1 MYKPYKYPI
10 LIIILTTLTLL
21 SCKDEKPEPATTKIT
36 KPTTTQPKLP
46 TLIDLGAH
54 KCEACKKM
62 TPILDELAKTY
73 PKSFQVKFIDVWQK
87 QNQKIAEQYK
97 ISLIPT
103 QIFFDENNK
112 ELWRHEGFLPKKE
125 ILAKWQEL
133 GYKLNPTPTRK

>member
-1 MYKPYKYPI
+1 MQKLSKYPI
-10 LIIILTTLTLL
+10 LIIILTTLALL
-21 SCKDEKPEPATTKIT
+21 SCKDEKP
-36 KPTTTQPKLP
+36 KPQQPTPKTTTTQTKLP

-54 KCEACKKM
+54 KCEACQKM

-73 PKSFQVKFIDVWQK
+73 QKSFHVKFIDVWQS

-103 QIFFDENNK
+103 QIFFDENDK
-112 ELWRHEGFLPKKE
+112 ELWRHEGFLPKKK

-133 GYKLNPTPTRK
+133 GYKFKPNQTQK